1 MEDMAVQYSTEMNKK
16 NIGEKGGSSNKKRT
30 QNGFFNDF
38 KGKGCKYCICC
49 SSRISP
55 AILM

>member
-16 NIGEKGGSSNKKRT
+16 KMVKRGEVLTKRT

-38 KGKGCKYCICC
+38 KGKGFKYCICC